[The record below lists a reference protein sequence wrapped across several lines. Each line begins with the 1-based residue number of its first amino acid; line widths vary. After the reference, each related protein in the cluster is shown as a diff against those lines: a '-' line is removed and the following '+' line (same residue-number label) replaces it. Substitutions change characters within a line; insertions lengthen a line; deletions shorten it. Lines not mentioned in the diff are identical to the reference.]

1 MTDTLTLLEAKHP
14 DKRAEE
20 VFETLIGID
29 RQKEELVSTISFL
42 FDKERVVKW
51 MKQHHKKNLTF
62 VERVLHEMPLVILS
76 GEVGCGKSALANSV
90 GTPVA
95 KQLGK
100 RLTCFETPSDIRG
113 GGRVGELSARVTS
126 AFQQAKAK
134 VKVKGDQLGLLIIDE
149 GDDLATSRSQNQA
162 HHEDRAGLNVLVKQ
176 IDSIARE
183 QANLVVILITNRVTV
198 LDPAIMRR
206 SSLHLKFNRPN
217 DEDRRKVFEYLFGG
231 STISDKE
238 LDNLVGA
245 SKASSTPFSYSDLI
259 NRIAKQAVFRAVN
272 LNEPFSPSVYLEVLK
287 ESEPSP
293 PLE

>member
-1 MTDTLTLLEAKHP
+1 MTDILTLLETKHP

-20 VFETLIGID
+20 VFKNLIGID
-29 RQKEELVSTISFL
+29 RQKEELVSTICFL
-42 FDKERVVKW
+42 FDKERVLKW
-51 MKQHHKKNLTF
+51 MKQHHKDNLTF
-62 VERVLHEMPLVILS
+62 VERVLHEMPLVIMS

-126 AFQQAKAK
+126 AFQQAKTK
-134 VKVKGDQLGLLIIDE
+134 VKDDQLGLLIIDE

-176 IDSIARE
+176 IDSISRE
-183 QANLVVILITNRVTV
+183 QANLVVVLITNRVTV

-217 DEDRRKVFEYLFGG
+217 DEDRRKVFEYLFRG
-231 STISDKE
+231 SKISDKE
-238 LDNLVGA
+238 LDNLVDA
-245 SKASSTPFSYSDLI
+245 SRTSSTPFSYSDLI
-259 NRIAKQAVFRAVN
+259 NRVAKQAVFRAVN
-272 LNEPFSPSVYLEVLK
+272 LNKPFSSSIYLEMLK
-287 ESEPSP
+287 ETEPSP
-293 PLE
+293 PMA